1 MPPAWLPL
9 AALAAIIAASTLRL
23 IDVERR
29 HGVRGYSFGKHA
41 SVQHVAERTWRLATI
56 LALGCA
62 LIAWL
67 APGVEPLLG
76 EPSWAQAPWL
86 RWAGAG
92 LLAGSA
98 LLIAT
103 AQIQMGASWR
113 IGVPADGPGPLV
125 EHGLFAWSRN
135 PIFAGMI
142 GAALGLLLW
151 SPHMLSAA
159 LLAFIW
165 SLSLVQVRI
174 EEDALRQTHGD
185 AYEHYAAHV
194 GRWFGRRSFHRC

>member
-86 RWAGAG
+86 RWAGV
-92 LLAGSA
+92 
-98 LLIAT
+98 
-103 AQIQMGASWR
+103 
-113 IGVPADGPGPLV
+113 GVPADGPGPLV

-165 SLSLVQVRI
+165 SLSLVQVRV